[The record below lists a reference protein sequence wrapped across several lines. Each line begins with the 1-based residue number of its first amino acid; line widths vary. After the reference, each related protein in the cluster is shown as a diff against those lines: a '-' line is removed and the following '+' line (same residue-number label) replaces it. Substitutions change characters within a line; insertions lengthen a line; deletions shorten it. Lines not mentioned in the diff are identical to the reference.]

1 VETRGKNRKGLRV
14 HSTRVPK
21 GTLSTTIT
29 KVRFT
34 PMMWQRWLNEF
45 NAGPDERDQ
54 ERAEG
59 IKEFRS
65 LCLKPL
71 DSHSNRDKKS
81 TTNEG

>member
-1 VETRGKNRKGLRV
+1 METRGKQRGV
-14 HSTRVPK
+14 RVPK
-21 GTLSTTIT
+21 GASSTTIT

-34 PMMWQRWLNEF
+34 PAMWQRWLNDF

-65 LCLKPL
+65 LCSKPL
-71 DSHSNRDKKS
+71 DSQLNHDKKHS
-81 TTNEG
+81 TNEG